1 MKKWKNMNKKWKI
14 KKFCIKKNKI
24 KKIKLWNMKKLYKN
38 EKIKKYNYEIFKNY
52 IKMKNKIIA

>member
-1 MKKWKNMNKKWKI
+1 
-14 KKFCIKKNKI
+14 
-24 KKIKLWNMKKLYKN
+24 MKKLYKN